1 MQISDIDNG
10 IRVTTGNLSILREYA
25 LKHLEVKNCA
35 VCNLL
40 SNGSESFTPHT
51 YVRLNRNLDAAL
63 RKIFIW
69 LLWVLVA
76 ACGILSCGVW
86 DLVP

>member
-40 SNGSESFTPHT
+40 SNGSENKKLSGT
-51 YVRLNRNLDAAL
+51 
-63 RKIFIW
+63 IFATF
-69 LLWVLVA
+69 L
-76 ACGILSCGVW
+76 
-86 DLVP
+86 